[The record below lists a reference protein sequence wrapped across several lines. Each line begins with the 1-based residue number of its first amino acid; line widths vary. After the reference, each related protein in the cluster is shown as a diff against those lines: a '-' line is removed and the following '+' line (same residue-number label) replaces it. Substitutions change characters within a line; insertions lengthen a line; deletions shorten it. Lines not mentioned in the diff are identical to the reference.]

1 MRSRL
6 GEPVNCP
13 SCNHE
18 NRESA
23 RFCGACGQPL
33 SKTVRCAGCGT
44 DNPRGQR
51 FCDECGSP
59 LQAGSESLGSAP
71 LQPPAPAAEPDSL
84 AGGRYRLERFL
95 GEGAKKRVHLA
106 RDNRL
111 DRDVA
116 IAFVKS
122 EGLELARVRREAEAM
137 GRLGDH
143 SNIVTVHD
151 VDEREGRVYLV
162 CEYVAG
168 GDLEQ
173 QLGDRE
179 GHRLA
184 IEETLD
190 VAEQLCAALG
200 HAHSQ
205 GIVHRDLKPSN
216 IWLAADGTIKLGDFG
231 LAVALDRTRITQ
243 EGAMVGTATYMAP
256 EQAVGGTVTPRSD
269 LYALGATLYELLTGR
284 PPFVGDDSVAVISQ
298 HLNTRPV
305 APSWHRSEVTPD
317 LEALVLEL
325 LEKEPEARPNGAAAV
340 QARIQRVR
348 ETLASPTPPSALP
361 TPPRSSGREFVGRT
375 LELDRLQRAVD
386 ASLGGHGSLLMLV
399 GEPGIGKTR
408 LAERT
413 GTYASLRGAQVL
425 FGQCHE
431 TEGGIPYLPFIAAMR
446 HYVMERADD
455 ALREELGSAGPD
467 VAKLVSEVTQRLPDV
482 QPAPPAEPERDRYRL
497 FDGVASFLLN
507 ASRANPLVLVLDDLH
522 WADRPTLLM
531 LEHLARRLD
540 GSRLL
545 IVGAYRD
552 VDLDRRHPLAETL
565 AGLRRDPGFE
575 RIVLRGL
582 TAEEVLELFQA
593 RAGGEELGARA
604 AEVAVA
610 VHRETEGNP
619 FFIESVLQHL
629 TETGAVRR
637 EAGRWTMGVDS
648 IEEMGIPEGV
658 RDAVGRRLSLLSEA
672 CNRALADAAVLG
684 REFEFDVLRH
694 MCGLPDEALL
704 DAIEEAVER
713 RLVEETASRSAP
725 AYRFAHALVRQTL
738 YDELSLPRKQRA
750 HLRAAEAIEG
760 VYGARSSSQVSELA
774 LHYRLAGAA
783 ASPEKAVRALIR
795 AGEQAAKLLAWEEA
809 ADDWEAALEIWRDEP
824 ETLEQRAALLE
835 RLGDAM
841 YISGLRAE
849 DGINY
854 LEEALRTYE
863 ALGEQRKLATLHSKL
878 GRALGG
884 FPPINADLPRAMPH
898 FAAAEPIFAAQPES
912 PARAA
917 FLIAKGSAEYMA
929 GDPHASLAT
938 LAEALEMAERLDNDV
953 IRGAAFSIEC
963 VAHMGMGRH
972 DEGKR
977 IAAAAYQIA
986 MRHNVGI
993 IASFA
998 ASSSHSSLL
1007 LEPLPTRDRML
1018 EELEKGYASQ
1028 APAQQ
1033 GIIRANLATAQ
1044 ALLGEL
1050 EAARRSN
1057 AGGFGNYGNT
1067 EAAVLL
1073 DDWDSAQPQ
1082 LEALLERWEQRGVR
1096 SQLTTV
1102 TESLGRVRYYRGD
1115 LDGAVETLSYGALE
1129 AARQGNSTFELVNRL
1144 ELAHVLAEQGRAED
1158 AELHAARC
1166 REILT
1171 DGQDWGGRSGHLA
1184 LVEAGVA
1191 AAGGRQGEAR
1201 SYFEAALETFRHYE
1215 IPWREADTFISW
1227 GGTLLRAGKRAE
1239 ALEKLDAAI
1248 AIYRR
1253 IGAGSQWLERAL
1265 TWKMRAQGSE
1275 SSSVK
1280 ASIAIVATSV
1290 DAKRPDISSAAA
1302 SDGTV
1307 TLMFSDMAD
1316 FTGMTERLGD
1326 RAAFRVVADHNEIV
1340 RTTSEAH
1347 GGLEVE
1353 LRGDGFL
1360 LAFPSALAGT
1370 RCAVALQRAFDAYSA
1385 RHPEQPIQL
1394 RIGLHTGEAIKDE
1407 DKFFGKTVIQ
1417 AFRIAD
1423 LAGADEILVSEEVRR
1438 VSEGLSD
1445 LRFAR
1450 ERTLPLKGISGE
1462 HRIWCVDWR

>member
-1 MRSRL
+1 
-6 GEPVNCP
+6 
-13 SCNHE
+13 
-18 NRESA
+18 
-23 RFCGACGQPL
+23 
-33 SKTVRCAGCGT
+33 VRCATCHT
-44 DNPRGQR
+44 ENPRGQR

-59 LQAGSESLGSAP
+59 LDAKPASGSSTPIPTLV
-71 LQPPAPAAEPDSL
+71 PAAEPGSL
-84 AGGRYRLERFL
+84 ASGRYELKRFL

-106 RDNRL
+106 RDTRL

-122 EGLELARVRREAEAM
+122 EGLDLARVRREAEAM

-143 SNIVTVHD
+143 ANIVTVHD

-173 QLGDRE
+173 HLGDRE
-179 GHRLA
+179 GHRLPV
-184 IEETLD
+184 EETLD

-200 HAHSQ
+200 HAHGQ

-216 IWLAADGTIKLGDFG
+216 IWLAGDGTIKLGDFG

-256 EQAVGGTVTPRSD
+256 EQAVGGSVTPRSD

-305 APSWHRSEVTPD
+305 APSWHRSEVRPD

-325 LEKEPEARPNGAAAV
+325 LEKEPQARPQSAAAV
-340 QARIQRVR
+340 RARIDAVR
-348 ETLASPTPPSALP
+348 ETLARPTPPPELQTVA
-361 TPPRSSGREFVGRT
+361 RSSGREFVGRA
-375 LELDRLQRAVD
+375 LELDRLHRAVD
-386 ASLGGHGSLLMLV
+386 TALGGHGSMVMLV

-408 LAERT
+408 LAERA

-446 HYVMERADD
+446 HYVVERPED

-467 VAKLVSEVTQRLPDV
+467 VAKLVSEITLQLPDM
-482 QPAPPAEPERDRYRL
+482 QPAPPGEPERDRYRL

-507 ASRANPLVLVLDDLH
+507 ASRANPLALVLDDLH

-531 LEHLARRLD
+531 LEHLARRLG

-545 IVGAYRD
+545 IVGTYRD

-575 RIVLRGL
+575 RIVLRGF

-593 RAGGEELGARA
+593 RAGGEELGPRA

-629 TETGAVRR
+629 TETGAVRH
-637 EAGRWTMGVDS
+637 EAGRWVMGVGS

-658 RDAVGRRLSLLSEA
+658 RDAVGRRLSRLSDT

-684 REFEFDVLRH
+684 REFSFDVLRR
-694 MCGLPDEALL
+694 MCGLPDEPLL
-704 DAIEEAVER
+704 EAIEEAVDR

-760 VYGARSSSQVSELA
+760 GPGAGSSSDASELA

-783 ASPEKAVRALIR
+783 APPEKAVAALIR
-795 AGEQAAKLLAWEEA
+795 AGDQAGRLLAWEEA
-809 ADDWEAALEIWRDEP
+809 AEDWEAALEIWGDEP
-824 ETLEQRAALLE
+824 VTRPARAALLE

-841 YISGLRAE
+841 YVSGLRAE
-849 DGINY
+849 DGIDY

-863 ALGEQRKLATLHSKL
+863 ALGERRKVGTLHSKL

-884 FPPINADLPRAMPH
+884 FPPIHANLPRAMPH
-898 FAAAEPIFAAQPES
+898 FAAAEPIFAAEPES
-912 PARAA
+912 PARVA
-917 FLIAKGSAEYMA
+917 FITVKASAQYMA
-929 GDPHASLAT
+929 GDPRASLVT
-938 LAEALEMAERLDNDV
+938 LAEALEMAERIDNDA
-953 IRGAAFSIEC
+953 IRGAALSIHG
-963 VAHMGMGRH
+963 VACMGMGRH
-972 DEGKR
+972 AEAKRTTDE
-977 IAAAAYQIA
+977 AYEIA
-986 MRHNVGI
+986 MRHNLGI
-993 IASFA
+993 IACFA
-998 ASSSHSSLL
+998 ATSSNSNFVLD
-1007 LEPLPTRDRML
+1007 PGPTRDRL
-1018 EELEKGYASQ
+1018 LRELELGYAAQ
-1028 APAQQ
+1028 APAQ
-1033 GIIRANLATAQ
+1033 RAMIASCLASAH

-1050 EAARRSN
+1050 DAARQSN
-1057 AGGFGNYGNT
+1057 EGNLGDYANVELGLYL
-1067 EAAVLL
+1067 EA
-1073 DDWDSAQPQ
+1073 WDAAQPQ
-1082 LEALLERWEQRGVR
+1082 LEAQLERWEQRGVR
-1096 SQLTTV
+1096 SQIGV
-1102 TESLGRVRYYRGD
+1102 ITEVLGRVRYYRGD
-1115 LDGAVETLSYGALE
+1115 LDGAVETLSYGTVE
-1129 AARQGNSTFELVNRL
+1129 AGKQGYTSYELNNRL
-1144 ELAHVLAEQGRAED
+1144 ELAFVLAEQGRAED
-1158 AELHAARC
+1158 AEPHCARC
-1166 REILT
+1166 REILS
-1171 DGQDWGGRSGHLA
+1171 DGQDWRGRVGHLA
-1184 LVEAGVA
+1184 LVEAAVA
-1191 AAGGRQGEAR
+1191 TAAGRWADAR
-1201 SYFEAALETFRHYE
+1201 SGFESALEAFRHFQL
-1215 IPWREADTFISW
+1215 PWREADAFITW
-1227 GGTLLRAGKRAE
+1227 GGALLRAGERA
-1239 ALEKLDAAI
+1239 AAIEKLDAAI

-1253 IGAGSQWLERAL
+1253 IGADSQWLERAL
-1265 TWKMRAQGSE
+1265 TLKMRAQGSE

-1280 ASIAIVATSV
+1280 ASIVVVAASV
-1290 DAKRPDISSAAA
+1290 EARRPDLSSAAA

-1316 FTGMTERLGD
+1316 FTSMTERLGD
-1326 RAAFRVVADHNEIV
+1326 REAHRVVSAHNEIV
-1340 RTTSEAH
+1340 RTTCEAH

-1360 LAFPSALAGT
+1360 LAFPSALAGA
-1370 RCAVALQRAFDAYSA
+1370 RCAVALQRAFVGYSEH
-1385 RHPEQPIQL
+1385 HPEQPIRL
-1394 RIGLHTGEAIKDE
+1394 RIGLHTGEAIKDQ

-1423 LAGADEILVSEEVRR
+1423 LAEAHEILVSEDVRR
-1438 VSEGLSD
+1438 VTEGLAD
-1445 LRFAR
+1445 LRFAK